1 MIALITAG
9 FQKCGRLG
17 IGASYDDAGHVHDIE
32 LEARGIETLDLLVC
46 CNQHLAGLMA
56 ALLHPRL
63 LILDM
68 IPRHTN
74 FHEPADE
81 IADLPVAAMAGIG
94 VCDNE
99 RPEVDRVRGASL
111 LFAHARPGEIL
122 VLVRGEQSANNGR
135 SLVGNLAQRITG
147 QIRAGILR
155 DRAFRRGGPPAQIDA
170 LDAVAFHSHGLARG
184 VGAKGRNLLPLIKK
198 AHASENKMLPPL
210 LWRRCSLAGWCL
222 AASTTCRA

>member
-1 MIALITAG
+1 MMPGTFMISSW
-9 FQKCGRLG
+9 KR
-17 IGASYDDAGHVHDIE
+17 
-32 LEARGIETLDLLVC
+32 RGIETLDLLVC

-135 SLVGNLAQRITG
+135 SLVREPGSADNWPDQG
-147 QIRAGILR
+147 R
-155 DRAFRRGGPPAQIDA
+155 DPP
-170 LDAVAFHSHGLARG
+170 
-184 VGAKGRNLLPLIKK
+184 
-198 AHASENKMLPPL
+198 
-210 LWRRCSLAGWCL
+210 
-222 AASTTCRA
+222 